1 MSSLTDDKRGM
12 YSLIAPNFDIIAKIN
27 SVNGL
32 DSVKMKK
39 ARADELL
46 SQLPEIASKSQ
57 AKLLIMEGKVRI
69 GDRILIK
76 PGDMVPIDSV
86 FTLEKPPKYVGRGG
100 HKLEGALLK
109 FGIDVNGLVAI
120 DVGASTGG
128 FTDCLLQNGAVKVYC
143 VDVGTAQL
151 APKIAND
158 SRVVIMD
165 NTNARH
171 LVAEMFDSK
180 PQIAVVDCSFISGE
194 KVIEPLDRILV
205 VPKLCVWLLKPQ
217 FEAGPGKVGKGGI
230 IRKEEVLWQAVEIGL
245 ERVLSLP
252 CRLIDICD
260 SPIKGADGN
269 REFLVYLELG
279 IENDKLIPEAL
290 SRLQQ
295 QP

>member
-1 MSSLTDDKRGM
+1 MKR
-12 YSLIAPNFDIIAKIN
+12 
-27 SVNGL
+27 
-32 DSVKMKK
+32 

-76 PGDMVPIDSV
+76 PGDMVPVDSM
-86 FTLEKPPKYVGRGG
+86 FTVEKPPKYVGRGG
-100 HKLEGALLK
+100 YKLEGALMK
-109 FGIDVNGLVAI
+109 FAIDVGGMIAI

-128 FTDCLLQNGAVKVYC
+128 FTDCLLLNGVVKVYC

-158 SRVVIMD
+158 PRVVVLD

-171 LVAEMFDSK
+171 LTSDMFNPK
-180 PQIAVVDCSFISGE
+180 PQFAVVDCSFISGE
-194 KVIEPLDRILV
+194 KVIEPLQRILAA
-205 VPKLCVWLLKPQ
+205 PKLCVWLLKPQ

-230 IRKEEVLWQAVEIGL
+230 IRKEEILWQAVETGL
-245 ERVLSLP
+245 ERVLNLK
-252 CRLIDICD
+252 CRLIDIAD

-269 REFLVYLELG
+269 REFLVYLAIGEA
-279 IENDKLIPEAL
+279 NDKPIPEAL
-290 SRLQQ
+290 SQLQQ